1 MTNDSDTLHR
11 FLFERLGVRGEL
23 VRLDASFRAVLE
35 RHPYPGP
42 VQRLLG
48 EALAAVALLTATLKF
63 EGSLILQAQGD
74 GPLRTL
80 VAQGTHQRTVR
91 GLARWHG
98 DVPNGGLEQQ
108 FGAGRL
114 VLTLDPLGGERYQ
127 GIVPLQGD
135 SLGAAIEAYFGASE
149 QLPTRIWLA
158 VDGRRAVG
166 LMLQRMPG
174 SGGGDEHQS
183 RGGLDQEGPET
194 QALDRSGPVGDARD
208 ADGWN
213 RTTMLADTVSERE
226 LLSLSVQDLLRRL
239 FHEEELRLFE
249 PEPVAFRCG
258 CSRARIAD
266 TLRAIGQ
273 AEVDQII
280 QDEGSVGVTC
290 EFCNR
295 DYRFDAVDAREL
307 FADAVVPADVKGRR
321 H

>member
-1 MTNDSDTLHR
+1 VASWCGSTPAFAPCWNAIPTPTRFSD
-11 FLFERLGVRGEL
+11 
-23 VRLDASFRAVLE
+23 
-35 RHPYPGP
+35 
-42 VQRLLG
+42 LLG

-98 DVPNGGLEQQ
+98 EVPNGGVEQQ
-108 FGAGRL
+108 FGEGRL

-149 QLPTRIWLA
+149 QLPTRMWLA

-174 SGGGDEHQS
+174 SGGDDEHQS
-183 RGGLDQEGPET
+183 RTGPDQEGT
-194 QALDRSGPVGDARD
+194 QKALKIEMVRLELGRIDGRD

-226 LLSLSVQDLLRRL
+226 LLSLSVHDLLRRL
-239 FHEEELRLFE
+239 FHEEDLRLFE

-307 FADAVVPADVKGRR
+307 FADAVVPADIKARR